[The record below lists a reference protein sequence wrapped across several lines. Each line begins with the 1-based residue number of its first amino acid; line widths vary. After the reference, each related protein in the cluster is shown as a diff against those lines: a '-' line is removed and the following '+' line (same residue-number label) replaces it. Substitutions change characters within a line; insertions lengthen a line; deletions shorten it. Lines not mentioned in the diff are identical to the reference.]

1 MLGLT
6 FTFKYILKDNQ
17 FFSFSFNKLL
27 KTVYGFCYNIASVL
41 RFGPLSMRP
50 VGSLLP
56 VQESNAYPLH

>member
-27 KTVYGFCYNIASVL
+27 KAVYGFCYNIASVL

-50 VGSLLP
+50 VGS
-56 VQESNAYPLH
+56 